1 MMKTKWL
8 GLTLIV
14 LILWIQ
20 TSIAVWAQVEK
31 VTAIVHVNLVP
42 MTDERI
48 LPDQTVIVK
57 NLESSLSDQPKKSQS
72 LTIRKSSTVLIF
84 I

>member
-20 TSIAVWAQVEK
+20 TSIAVWAQVEE
-31 VTAIVHVNLVP
+31 VTAIVHANLVP

-72 LTIRKSSTVLIF
+72 LTIH
-84 I
+84 